1 MIEQLKPLI
10 MLVSILGAVFV
21 LCKSIRLKYNI
32 GEFENE
38 RREEPRFKKSDIF
51 GLLRGFLGIIA
62 MWCIYLYFGG
72 LS

>member
-51 GLLRGFLGIIA
+51 GLLR
-62 MWCIYLYFGG
+62 
-72 LS
+72 